1 MVTTLGDLR
10 RESKTRAGNLYG
22 DMPRRQNFARF
33 DDVDIRLPHEIVGIL
48 VAQAL
53 DWDAQRIAEAFT
65 VALKQ
70 ANEQGALTR
79 TFASDGDVDLTADA
93 AEKLPESAQTPAYEQ
108 VARHPD
114 TAPDAS
120 KATANSQTR
129 LDVQSV
135 ITDQLAIATDEAGSQ
150 SIAEVRQQFIALG
163 ELVLDAIGA
172 VDRSGHEAV
181 G

>member
-10 RESKTRAGNLYG
+10 RENKTRAGSLYS

-70 ANEQGALTR
+70 ANEQGPMTR
-79 TFASDGDVDLTADA
+79 TPASGGDVDYAADT
-93 AEKLPESAQTPAYEQ
+93 AEKPTESVQNPAIERVARDLHSAQDGA
-108 VARHPD
+108 
-114 TAPDAS
+114 
-120 KATANSQTR
+120 KATGNFPR
-129 LDVQSV
+129 PDVQS
-135 ITDQLAIATDEAGSQ
+135 IIADQVVQATDDSTSSPSVAD
-150 SIAEVRQQFIALG
+150 VRQQFITLG
-163 ELVLDAIGA
+163 ELVLEAIGA
-172 VDRSGHEAV
+172 VDRSGREAV

>member
-10 RESKTRAGNLYG
+10 RESKARAGSLYS

-33 DDVDIRLPHEIVGIL
+33 DDVDIHLPHEIVGIL

-70 ANEQGALTR
+70 ASEQGPMTR
-79 TFASDGDVDLTADA
+79 TLASAGDIDHAADA
-93 AEKLPESAQTPAYEQ
+93 AEKLPESGQAPANEQ
-108 VARHPD
+108 VARD
-114 TAPDAS
+114 QDIALDGS
-120 KATANSQTR
+120 NATGNFPR
-129 LDVQSV
+129 HLDVQSV
-135 ITDQLAIATDEAGSQ
+135 ITDQLAKANDESGSQ
-150 SIAEVRQQFIALG
+150 SIAEVRQQFITLG
-163 ELVLDAIGA
+163 ELVLEAIGA
-172 VDRSGHEAV
+172 VDRSGREAV

>member
-10 RESKTRAGNLYG
+10 RESKARAGSLYS

-33 DDVDIRLPHEIVGIL
+33 DDVDIHLPHEIVGIL

-70 ANEQGALTR
+70 ANEQGSVTR
-79 TFASDGDVDLTADA
+79 TVALGGDVDHPAYASEKVAENVPTPANDQA
-93 AEKLPESAQTPAYEQ
+93 ARDQHSAQ
-108 VARHPD
+108 D
-114 TAPDAS
+114 GD
-120 KATANSQTR
+120 KATGNFLHHQ
-129 LDVQSV
+129 DVQSA
-135 ITDQLAIATDEAGSQ
+135 ITEQLAAANDDSSSQNIAD
-150 SIAEVRQQFIALG
+150 VRQQFITLG
-163 ELVLDAIGA
+163 ELVLEAIGA
-172 VDRSGHEAV
+172 VDRSGREAV

>member
-10 RESKTRAGNLYG
+10 RENKARAGSLYS
-22 DMPRRQNFARF
+22 DTLSPRRQSFTRF

-70 ANEQGALTR
+70 ANGQGPVTR
-79 TFASDGDVDLTADA
+79 TIPPGADADHA
-93 AEKLPESAQTPAYEQ
+93 AEKLPEGVQIPAYEQ
-108 VARHPD
+108 VARERDSAQDEDKPVE
-114 TAPDAS
+114 AS
-120 KATANSQTR
+120 PHHQ
-129 LDVQSV
+129 DVQSV
-135 ITDQLAIATDEAGSQ
+135 ITDQLAKANDESGSQ
-150 SIAEVRQQFIALG
+150 SIAEVRQQFITLG
-163 ELVLDAIGA
+163 ELVLEAIGA
-172 VDRSGHEAV
+172 VDRSGREAV

>member
-10 RESKTRAGNLYG
+10 RESKARAGNLYS
-22 DMPRRQNFARF
+22 DMPRRQSFARF
-33 DDVDIRLPHEIVGIL
+33 DDVDTRLPHEILGIL

-65 VALKQ
+65 VALKR
-70 ANEQGALTR
+70 ASEQGSMTWDR
-79 TFASDGDVDLTADA
+79 ASGGDVDHTARA
-93 AEKLPESAQTPAYEQ
+93 ADKQLESALTPAYEQ
-108 VARHPD
+108 VTRNSSSTPD
-114 TAPDAS
+114 EGKAS
-120 KATANSQTR
+120 ENSPTR

-135 ITDQLAIATDEAGSQ
+135 ITDQLSKATDESSSQ
-150 SIAEVRQQFIALG
+150 SIAEVRQQFITLG
-163 ELVLDAIGA
+163 ELVLEAIGA

>member
-10 RESKTRAGNLYG
+10 RESKARAGSLYS

-33 DDVDIRLPHEIVGIL
+33 DDVDIHLPHEIVGIL

-70 ANEQGALTR
+70 ANEQGPVTR
-79 TFASDGDVDLTADA
+79 TAAFGGDVDHP
-93 AEKLPESAQTPAYEQ
+93 AEKLADSVQTPANEQ
-108 VARHPD
+108 VARNQHCAQD
-114 TAPDAS
+114 GD
-120 KATANSQTR
+120 KATENSPHH

-135 ITDQLAIATDEAGSQ
+135 ITDQLAAAHDDSGSHNIAD
-150 SIAEVRQQFIALG
+150 VRQQFITLG
-163 ELVLDAIGA
+163 ELVLEAIGA
-172 VDRSGHEAV
+172 VDRSGREAV

>member
-10 RESKTRAGNLYG
+10 RESKARAGSPYS

-33 DDVDIRLPHEIVGIL
+33 DDVDVRLPHEIVGIL

-70 ANEQGALTR
+70 ANEQGPMTWAH
-79 TFASDGDVDLTADA
+79 ASGGDVDHAAGAAD
-93 AEKLPESAQTPAYEQ
+93 KQPESVQTTANEQ
-108 VARHPD
+108 VTRDAG
-114 TAPDAS
+114 TAQDGG
-120 KATANSQTR
+120 KAAGNSPTR
-129 LDVQSV
+129 LGVQSV
-135 ITDQLAIATDEAGSQ
+135 IADQLANANDESGAQ
-150 SIAEVRQQFIALG
+150 SLAEVRQQFITLG
-163 ELVLDAIGA
+163 ELVLEAIGA

>member
-10 RESKTRAGNLYG
+10 RESKARAGSLYS

-70 ANEQGALTR
+70 ANEQGPVTR
-79 TFASDGDVDLTADA
+79 TFASGGDVDYAADS
-93 AEKLPESAQTPAYEQ
+93 AEKPAECVQTPAIEQ
-108 VARHPD
+108 VARD
-114 TAPDAS
+114 LRSAQDGA
-120 KATANSQTR
+120 KATGKAPHPG
-129 LDVQSV
+129 VQSI
-135 ITDQLAIATDEAGSQ
+135 ITDQVVKATDDS
-150 SIAEVRQQFIALG
+150 SLPNIAEMRQQFITLG
-163 ELVLDAIGA
+163 ELVLEAIGA
-172 VDRSGHEAV
+172 VDRSGREAV